1 MAMEVEPDSTDEK
14 NDFLNRQDMAIGC
27 IFLSISPEILHQ
39 VYDESRDSTP
49 NELWTRLEVLF
60 GNKEYCENFM
70 QEIEKIDPEE
80 KPSEDQA
87 SYSEESSTQV
97 SAQILVPL
105 IADDVYSISD
115 LFSEFHMEYI
125 MHASQESHAETFACA
140 MHASQEQHA
149 CAMHASR
156 ETKRGPCTSDSI
168 MIFYEKNLQKKI
180 GYLNSSQKN
189 TQFQKKNRSKRSRE
203 VKL

>member
-1 MAMEVEPDSTDEK
+1 MAMEVEPDSADEK

-27 IFLSISPEILHQ
+27 IFWSISPEILHQ

-60 GNKEYCENFM
+60 GNKEYCEDFM

-115 LFSEFHMEYI
+115 LFSEFHVEDI
-125 MHASQESHAETFACA
+125 MHASQESHAKLLHVPCMHLRSNMHA
-140 MHASQEQHA
+140 MHASQEP
-149 CAMHASR
+149 
-156 ETKRGPCTSDSI
+156 KRGCVHIRFNYD
-168 MIFYEKNLQKKI
+168 IF
-180 GYLNSSQKN
+180 
-189 TQFQKKNRSKRSRE
+189 
-203 VKL
+203 